1 MIPPA
6 DSRRSLQRHLFG
18 FALLA
23 LLVAA
28 GLAQLGRW
36 QLQRAQEKEAL
47 LDGIERARSSELAEL
62 SRLPPDSE
70 LRFRAVSV
78 RGQFLG
84 DRQVLLDNQLQQ
96 GRPGVRAYVP
106 FQLAA
111 DSRLVLVDRGW
122 QARPD
127 RTQALPVAAVPQ
139 GEVELRGV
147 LLDPPGAGMLL
158 GRAQHST
165 WPVLLTRIDLAELQ
179 SRLGLPLLDFVLED
193 LDTPRAESIRAGML
207 PPERHR
213 GYAVQWFGLSLTILI
228 IYAVL
233 ALRAWRGLTRK
244 PKP

>member
-1 MIPPA
+1 MSPVA
-6 DSRRSLQRHLFG
+6 DTRPTLQRRLLA

-36 QLQRAQEKEAL
+36 QLQRAQEKDAL
-47 LDGIERARSSELAEL
+47 LAGIARAQSSDLVEL
-62 SRLPPDSE
+62 SRLPPGSE
-70 LRFRAVSV
+70 LRFRAVAV
-78 RGQFLG
+78 RGRFLG
-84 DRQVLLDNQLQQ
+84 DHQVLLDNQLQQ

-122 QARPD
+122 LARSD

-147 LLDPPGAGMLL
+147 LLDPPGAGIML
-158 GRAQHST
+158 GAAQQST
-165 WPVLLTRIDLAELQ
+165 WPVLLTRIDIAELQ

>member
-1 MIPPA
+1 MIPA
-6 DSRRSLQRHLFG
+6 VDSRSSLPRRLFA

-47 LDGIERARSSELAEL
+47 LAGIERAQGGRLVEL
-62 SRLPPDSE
+62 STLPPDSD
-70 LRFRAVSV
+70 LRFRAVSM
-78 RGQFLG
+78 RGRFLA
-84 DRQVLLDNQLQQ
+84 DRQLLLDNQLRQ
-96 GRPGVRAYVP
+96 GQPGVRAYVP
-106 FQLAA
+106 FELAA
-111 DSRLVLVDRGW
+111 EGRIVLVDRGW
-122 QARPD
+122 LARPD
-127 RTQALPVAAVPQ
+127 RTQPLPVAAVPQ
-139 GEVELRGV
+139 GEVVLEGV

-158 GRAQHST
+158 GAVT
-165 WPVLLTRIDLAELQ
+165 DTGWPALVTRIDLESLQ

-193 LDTPRAESIRAGML
+193 LDTPRAQSIRAGML

-233 ALRAWRGLTRK
+233 ALRAWCGRTRK
-244 PKP
+244 PNP

>member
-1 MIPPA
+1 MIPVV
-6 DSRRSLQRHLFG
+6 DSRRSLQRQLFG
-18 FALLA
+18 FALVA
-23 LLVAA
+23 LLVAG

-36 QLQRAQEKEAL
+36 QLQRAHEKEAL
-47 LDGIERARSSELAEL
+47 LAGIERAQTSDLAEL
-62 SRLPPDSE
+62 SRLPPGTA

-78 RGQFLG
+78 RGHFIA

-122 QARPD
+122 LARPD
-127 RTQALPVAAVPQ
+127 RTRALPVADVPQ
-139 GEVELRGV
+139 GEVELKGV
-147 LLDPPGAGMLL
+147 LLDPPGAGMML
-158 GRAQHST
+158 GVAQDST
-165 WPVLLTRIDLAELQ
+165 WPALLTRIELGDLQ
-179 SRLGLPLLDFVLED
+179 SRLGLPLLDLVLED
-193 LDTPRAESIRAGML
+193 LDTPRAASIRAGML

-244 PKP
+244 PKL